1 VIASADPTSICEGE
15 TSTLTADGASTYSW
29 SHSLG
34 SGSSKTVAPSITTIY
49 SVTGTSTA
57 GCTNTA
63 SVTVT
68 VNLLPTVTASA
79 DPTSICEGE
88 ISTLTAGGASNYSWS
103 HSLGSG
109 AIKTVT
115 PNSTTTYTVTGTNT
129 EGCTGTT
136 TVSVTVNPNADA
148 TINPVGN
155 LCDNQSLIIL
165 TAATPGGLWSG
176 EGITIP
182 STGAFS
188 PANVGTGTYT
198 ITYMISGQCG
208 DTATIDITVYSSPEV
223 TAYATDESCFN
234 GNDGQAWVEVT
245 NGTPPYTYLWNT
257 YHTISNLNDLAPGV
271 YHVTVTD
278 THNCSDRDTVIINPG
293 IGDCYQTHIYVPNIF
308 APDGRGNAENEYLR
322 VYGKGIKDLDF
333 KIFDRWGN
341 EVFHTTDI
349 NVGWDGTYKGQ
360 PALAGDYTYM
370 LRVTYYNGN
379 NESLKGHIYLIR

>member
-1 VIASADPTSICEGE
+1 
-15 TSTLTADGASTYSW
+15 
-29 SHSLG
+29 
-34 SGSSKTVAPSITTIY
+34 
-49 SVTGTSTA
+49 
-57 GCTNTA
+57 
-63 SVTVT
+63 
-68 VNLLPTVTASA
+68 ASA

-308 APDGRGNAENEYLR
+308 APDGKGNAENEYLR